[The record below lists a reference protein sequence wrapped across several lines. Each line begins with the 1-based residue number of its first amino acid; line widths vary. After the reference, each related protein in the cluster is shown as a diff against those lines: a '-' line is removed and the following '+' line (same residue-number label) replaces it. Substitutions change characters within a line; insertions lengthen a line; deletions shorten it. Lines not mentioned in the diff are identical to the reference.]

1 MGKVLITASHFQTL
15 CQEAIQLLESNGHSL
30 ILNDHELP
38 YYSFEELAVWAGEID
53 AAIIGMDRWDDQ
65 VFQIAPKL
73 KILARFGVGVDNIDL
88 EAAKRHGVQV
98 VNAAGMNANAVAEL
112 AVAMILNCLR
122 GVPELSQKLSQ
133 GQWLRSVGRDLQG
146 QTVGLLGFGDIGGRV
161 AKKLS
166 GFDVK
171 LLAYDPYPNQEKAS
185 ALGVTLADLDTV
197 LSSSDILSI
206 HMPSLPAT
214 HHFMN
219 QDIFSKMKEGTYFIN
234 TARGALVDTQAL
246 VQAVSSGHLAGAAVD
261 VYEQEPLPMDASI
274 LHTPGIQC
282 TPHAGAETRETY
294 RNISLMTAQAVI
306 DSLSGKEPKN
316 WLNK

>member
-133 GQWLRSVGRDLQG
+133 GQWLLWGAIYRDR
-146 QTVGLLGFGDIGGRV
+146 LLVFLALEISGGGSQKSFL
-161 AKKLS
+161 ALTSSCWPMILTPTKK
-166 GFDVK
+166 K
-171 LLAYDPYPNQEKAS
+171 QAP
-185 ALGVTLADLDTV
+185 
-197 LSSSDILSI
+197 
-206 HMPSLPAT
+206 
-214 HHFMN
+214 
-219 QDIFSKMKEGTYFIN
+219 
-234 TARGALVDTQAL
+234 LV
-246 VQAVSSGHLAGAAVD
+246 
-261 VYEQEPLPMDASI
+261 
-274 LHTPGIQC
+274 
-282 TPHAGAETRETY
+282 
-294 RNISLMTAQAVI
+294 
-306 DSLSGKEPKN
+306 
-316 WLNK
+316 